1 MALFDDASLVVTP
14 NGYKEG
20 TLYSIKPTSGLGD
33 MTVVRATTATRVNSA
48 GLVEVVPWN
57 LLQQSSTFNVSPWTF
72 TGGVTFTSGFTDVSG
87 GTNAF
92 RFQAT
97 SGSYKYGFQTISSTI
112 GQVYTH
118 SIYAKCSSG
127 TQQFKLTDAQQG
139 GGSLQTVTTEWQRFT
154 FTITASGGNIAIEIG
169 NDGTNALDIYIC
181 FSQTNIGST
190 AKDYFPT
197 TTRLNIPRL
206 DYSNGSCPSL
216 LVEPQRTNLVTYSE
230 QFDNA
235 DWTKQSGVSVTAN
248 QTISPDGTQNADL
261 VVGGGSSGIFQS
273 GKTVSTTVANTK
285 SVYLKG
291 VSGGEVV
298 RLQDP
303 YQTLGYTV
311 CTLTTSW
318 QRFTLSEVQSGGF
331 AGLWV
336 TLIPSGGIYIWGA
349 QLEDSTYATS
359 YIPTTSAAVTRNADA
374 IYKTGISS
382 LIGQTEGV
390 LFLDLFASAK
400 NDDTNT
406 YGTWLVAGTATE
418 NFQIYNLGTTLYWYA
433 RNTGGIIID
442 QTANET
448 LVEGT
453 RYKIAFAYK
462 SGDYAL
468 YINGV
473 QKRTNANVNVPVG
486 VSQFNLSGGGYGA
499 VPAVVKNEYNSV
511 VLFPTR
517 LTNAELAQ
525 LTT

>member
-1 MALFDDASLVVTP
+1 MSLLNSASLVVTP
-14 NGYKEG
+14 NAYKEG
-20 TLYSIKPTSGLGD
+20 TLYSVIPNTTLGD

-48 GLVEVVPWN
+48 GLIESVAN
-57 LLQQSSTFNVSPWTF
+57 NV
-72 TGGVTFTSGFTDVSG
+72 
-87 GTNAF
+87 
-92 RFQAT
+92 
-97 SGSYKYGFQTISSTI
+97 
-112 GQVYTH
+112 
-118 SIYAKCSSG
+118 
-127 TQQFKLTDAQQG
+127 
-139 GGSLQTVTTEWQRFT
+139 
-154 FTITASGGNIAIEIG
+154 
-169 NDGTNALDIYIC
+169 
-181 FSQTNIGST
+181 
-190 AKDYFPT
+190 
-197 TTRLNIPRL
+197 PRL
-206 DYSNGSCPSL
+206 DYSNGTCPSL

-359 YIPTTSAAVTRNADA
+359 YIPTTSAAVTRNADV
-374 IYKTGISS
+374 ISKTGISS

-390 LFLDLFASAK
+390 MFIDYNYDAK
-400 NDDTNT
+400 PDTN
-406 YGTWLVAGTATE
+406 GNIPMV
-418 NFQIYNLGTTLYWYA
+418 IYDGSNEAYIFITSGGSVRLELYDGGVLQCLLTTSIGA
-433 RNTGGIIID
+433 VGRK
-442 QTANET
+442 
-448 LVEGT
+448 
-453 RYKIAFAYK
+453 KIAFAYK
-462 SGDYAL
+462 QNDFVGYM
-468 YINGV
+468 NGV
-473 QKRTNANVNVPVG
+473 QIANDTSGTVGAMSNLYVGSYYTANYNAN
-486 VSQFNLSGGGYGA
+486 GGI
-499 VPAVVKNEYNSV
+499 NSAI
-511 VLFPTR
+511 LFPTR
-517 LTNAELAQ
+517 LTNAELIS
-525 LTT
+525 LTTL

>member
-359 YIPTTSAAVTRNADA
+359 YIPTTSAAVTRNADV
-374 IYKTGISS
+374 ISKTGISS
-382 LIGQTEGV
+382 LIGQTSGSVFFDFTVDTISSQTSDPVLWYMKDGGV
-390 LFLDLFASAK
+390 GERYVELYSS
-400 NDDTNT
+400 
-406 YGTWLVAGTATE
+406 G
-418 NFQIYNLGTTLYWYA
+418 NLAYVEYTTLTISNIVKTGLTVGRHKCAIAYA
-433 RNTGGIIID
+433 
-442 QTANET
+442 ANDF
-448 LVEGT
+448 VF
-453 RYKIAFAYK
+453 YV
-462 SGDYAL
+462 D
-468 YINGV
+468 GV
-473 QKRTNANVNVPVG
+473 QVG
-486 VSQFNLSGGGYGA
+486 TDTSGTPSGFSTFALQY
-499 VPAVVKNEYNSV
+499 YNSTYLGQQYV
-511 VLFPTR
+511 NSVALFPTR
-517 LTNAELAQ
+517 LTNAELAS

>member
-359 YIPTTSAAVTRNADA
+359 YIPTTSAAVTRNADE

-390 LFLDLFASAK
+390 LFVDINYISHEAQSILAIEDWVANSTVIRILA
-400 NDDTNT
+400 DTST
-406 YGTWLVAGTATE
+406 S
-418 NFQIYNLGTTLYWYA
+418 LGA
-433 RNTGGIIID
+433 QVFTGGNQYIATFSSAVIG
-442 QTANET
+442 Q
-448 LVEGT
+448 
-453 RYKIAFAYK
+453 RYKCALAYK
-462 SGDYAL
+462 ANDFAF
-468 YINGV
+468 YINGTQISTSSSGTV
-473 QKRTNANVNVPVG
+473 PTNANVRFG
-486 VSQFNLSGGGYGA
+486 AFVSGQVMNGQINQA
-499 VPAVVKNEYNSV
+499 A
-511 VLFPTR
+511 LFPTR
-517 LTNAELAQ
+517 LTNAELAT
-525 LTT
+525 LTTI